1 MLKYQMETAE
11 QMMNELQPKKKNSN
25 HNPPA
30 MKNTTAAVALGE
42 KVSTGKAT
50 LSGNVNSP
58 KEYR

>member
-1 MLKYQMETAE
+1 METAE